1 VSLLI
6 RGTEAETLA
15 GGRMTLYADGAP
27 LSAARTKLPK
37 DTDGAA
43 PHYHSAAA
51 EIFFIIEG
59 GLMVL
64 SGNDIVEV
72 HEGDYLMV
80 PPGTTHAFRTPPDT
94 GVDLLFLMPGTLRF
108 DYFRL
113 LDRIGKGEAD
123 PKEILETQ
131 EKFDNHFV
139 QSPAWPPS
147 RQRAQPT

>member
-1 VSLLI
+1 
-6 RGTEAETLA
+6 
-15 GGRMTLYADGAP
+15 M
-27 LSAARTKLPK
+27 
-37 DTDGAA
+37 
-43 PHYHSAAA
+43 
-51 EIFFIIEG
+51 
-59 GLMVL
+59 
-64 SGNDIVEV
+64 
-72 HEGDYLMV
+72 
-80 PPGTTHAFRTPPDT
+80 PD
-94 GVDLLFLMPGTLRF
+94 TLRF

>member
-1 VSLLI
+1 MSLLI
-6 RGTEAETLA
+6 RGSQAETLA
-15 GGRMTLYADGAP
+15 GGTMTLYADGTP
-27 LSAARTKLPK
+27 LSAARTKMPK
-37 DTDGAA
+37 DTDGPA
-43 PHYHSAAA
+43 PHYHSKAA

-59 GLMVL
+59 GLLVL

-80 PPGTTHAFRTPPDT
+80 PPGTTHAFRTPPHV
-94 GVDLLFLMPGTLRF
+94 GVDMLFLMPDTLRF

-123 PKEILETQ
+123 PQEILETQ
-131 EKFDNHFV
+131 EKFDNHFL

-147 RQRAQPT
+147 